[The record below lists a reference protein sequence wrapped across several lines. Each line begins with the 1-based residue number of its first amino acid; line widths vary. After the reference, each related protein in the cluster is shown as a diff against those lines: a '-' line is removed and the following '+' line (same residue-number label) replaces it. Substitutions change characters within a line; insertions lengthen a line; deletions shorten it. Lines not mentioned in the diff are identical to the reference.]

1 MSQLISES
9 RNFSEVTRL
18 PSYFKK
24 SWLEATL
31 KEIKINQQ
39 SYLSIDE
46 PEKVNIVTPCMD
58 VNKAKIQYGG
68 SIDKLKLRIVVRGD

>member
-18 PSYFKK
+18 PSDFKK
-24 SWLEATL
+24 AWLEATL

-39 SYLSIDE
+39 SDLSIDE
-46 PEKVNIVTPCMD
+46 PGKVNIVTPCMD
-58 VNKAKIQYGG
+58 FYKPMSNKEFF
-68 SIDKLKLRIVVRGD
+68 